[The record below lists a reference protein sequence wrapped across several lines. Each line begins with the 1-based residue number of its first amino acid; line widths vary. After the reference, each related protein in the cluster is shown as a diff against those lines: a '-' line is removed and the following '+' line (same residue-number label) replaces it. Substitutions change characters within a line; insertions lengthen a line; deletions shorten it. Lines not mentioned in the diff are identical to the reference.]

1 MDKARDF
8 GAGAL
13 FNQILSLLMSQNLE
27 DQERHLLVKDREII
41 SNLSIAAGLP
51 KVISTMR
58 SDIDHLDEYVRNT
71 TARAF
76 SVVASVHG
84 IPASLPFLKSDM

>member
-58 SDIDHLDEYVRNT
+58 S
-71 TARAF
+71 
-76 SVVASVHG
+76 G
-84 IPASLPFLKSDM
+84 ISSSPSLAPSTFTESSNRSRSPSY